1 MKNQTTSDLGRYMER
16 VRQRVDSALDSL
28 MPPED
33 TFPTAL
39 HKAMRYSVFS
49 GGKRFRPVLCIAAFE
64 ALGGE
69 GERILPAA
77 CAIELVH
84 AYSLIHDD
92 LPCMDDDD
100 LRRGKPTSHKVFG
113 EAVAVLAGDAL
124 VSLAVEIL
132 VKKLP
137 AYVGCDVTIK
147 VLDDLLTAIGSDG
160 MVGGQV
166 VDITTP
172 CDAATPELIEYIHSR
187 KTGCLISSSLRIGG
201 MIANGQDSLIQR
213 LSDFG
218 KKLGL
223 AFQVVD
229 DILDARGCFGDL
241 KAGSQLDR
249 KRGKP
254 TYPAIFG
261 LDESERIAQRLI
273 DESKAVLDPL
283 GERGAVLKALA
294 DFAINRKL

>member
-1 MKNQTTSDLGRYMER
+1 MRNQTTSDLGRYMER
-16 VRQRVDSALDSL
+16 VRQRVDCALDSL

-33 TFPTAL
+33 RFPTAL

-69 GERILPAA
+69 GEGILPAA

-137 AYVGCDVTIK
+137 AYVGCDVTIR

-201 MIANGQDSLIQR
+201 MIAGGQDSWIQR

-229 DILDARGCFGDL
+229 DILDARGGFGDL
-241 KAGSQLDR
+241 KAGSQLDW

-254 TYPAIFG
+254 TYPAVFG

-273 DESKAVLDPL
+273 DESKVVLDPL

-294 DFAINRKL
+294 DFVINRKL